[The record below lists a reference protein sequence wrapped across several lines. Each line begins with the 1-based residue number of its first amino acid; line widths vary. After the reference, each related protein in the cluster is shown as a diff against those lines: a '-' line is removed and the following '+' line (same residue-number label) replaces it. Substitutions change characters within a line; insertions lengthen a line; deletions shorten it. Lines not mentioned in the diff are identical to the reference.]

1 MLNLS
6 LNSLLEVFKMAKPTK
21 QRSRILEKAS
31 ARLGAMRSLGTDI
44 DFGNG
49 LSFTNFEESIAMTRE
64 ALLAYNAAIATYSQ
78 AKLAFMELERNLADV
93 AERMLTGVA
102 TQYGKQSHQ
111 YEMAGGTRKGARR
124 RRRKAQEEV
133 ANTPV

>member
-1 MLNLS
+1 MNKKS
-6 LNSLLEVFKMAKPTK
+6 K
-21 QRSRILEKAS
+21 QRSRVLEKAS

-44 DFGNG
+44 NFGNG
-49 LSFTNFEESIAMTRE
+49 LTFTDFEESIDRTRE
-64 ALLAYNAAIATYSQ
+64 ALLAYNTAIATYSQ
-78 AKLAFMELERNLADV
+78 AQLAFMELERNLADL

-124 RRRKAQEEV
+124 RRPRKAKEEV
-133 ANTPV
+133 ASPTA